1 MIQDF
6 FFLSFK
12 SCYPVHK
19 WQVTAGFCSHEGDAL
34 NTTYSL
40 LVWLDNHPEEWNM
53 QLKIKLINT
62 QGQISIGKKY
72 AGNKVQ
78 VEEYPDGS
86 VLLTPVEVITKFE
99 LKLLK
104 DKLFHNRLTEFDQW
118 EADNRPKETDPDYL
132 ESSSE
137 D

>member
-1 MIQDF
+1 
-6 FFLSFK
+6 
-12 SCYPVHK
+12 
-19 WQVTAGFCSHEGDAL
+19 
-34 NTTYSL
+34 
-40 LVWLDNHPEEWNM
+40 M
-53 QLKIKLINT
+53 QLKIKRINT

-104 DKLFHNRLTEFDQW
+104 DKLFHNRLAELDQW
-118 EADNRPKETDPDYL
+118 EDDNQPKETDLDYL

-137 D
+137 G